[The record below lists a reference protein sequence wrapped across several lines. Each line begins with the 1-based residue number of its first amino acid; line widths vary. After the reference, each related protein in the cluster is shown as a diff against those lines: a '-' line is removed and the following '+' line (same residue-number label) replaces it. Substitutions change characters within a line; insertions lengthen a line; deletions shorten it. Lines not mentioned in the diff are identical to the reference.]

1 MDVHINYT
9 IQMVLYSGCLKHPH
23 ISSKAM
29 TLSGGHQT
37 WQYLEVY
44 PQIIHL

>member
-9 IQMVLYSGCLKHPH
+9 SQMVLYSGCLNHPH

-29 TLSGGHQT
+29 TLSGGVFTANHKFR
-37 WQYLEVY
+37 
-44 PQIIHL
+44 